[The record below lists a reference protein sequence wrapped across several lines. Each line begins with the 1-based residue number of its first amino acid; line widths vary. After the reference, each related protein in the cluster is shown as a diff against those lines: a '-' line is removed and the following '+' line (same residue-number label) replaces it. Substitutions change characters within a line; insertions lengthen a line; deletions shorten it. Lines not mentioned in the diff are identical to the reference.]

1 MEIKTAATFVRKF
14 SLFVCDIQFEKGSI
28 KTTNNNNNNNNNN
41 KKRKSKS

>member
-14 SLFVCDIQFEKGSI
+14 SSFVCDIQFEKGSI
-28 KTTNNNNNNNNNN
+28 KTANNNNN